1 MITQQGRRRK
11 LSLLGGDEIA
21 ADVYAV
27 MPVEYVRRQPAGTIG
42 DTRLAGLTP
51 LDIFAPGW
59 RSPLSD
65 PPRLILASGSPRRR
79 DVLRQL
85 GLEFEV
91 RVSAVDEARRPGEG
105 PAETA
110 ERLARAK
117 AAEWLEPGALTLG
130 FDTLVA
136 HRGDVLGKPAGPR
149 EAIEMVNRLAADEH
163 TVYTGIALAD
173 PDRMT
178 SSVETTRVRFRPL
191 QEGECEAY
199 VATGEPL
206 DKAGAY
212 GIQGLGASLV
222 ESIQGD
228 FFNVM
233 GFPMQRF
240 LELLGRHGWT
250 YAFGAL
256 QPRRRGRGDS

>member
-1 MITQQGRRRK
+1 M
-11 LSLLGGDEIA
+11 GGAWVVATSRSSCRACPGTRSVVFSETA
-21 ADVYAV
+21 RG
-27 MPVEYVRRQPAGTIG
+27 PLPALE
-42 DTRLAGLTP
+42 DDLTT
-51 LDIFAPGW
+51 
-59 RSPLSD
+59 

-85 GLEFEV
+85 CLEFEV
-91 RVSAVDEARRPGEG
+91 RVPAVDESREPEEG
-105 PAETA
+105 PAAAA

-117 AAEWLEPGALTLG
+117 AAEAVVPGALTLG

-136 HRGDVLGKPAGPR
+136 HRGEILGKPTGPA
-149 EAIEMVNRLAADEH
+149 EALEMVNRLAADEH
-163 TVYTGIALAD
+163 TVYTGIAIAD

-178 SSVETTRVRFRPL
+178 SDVETTLVRFRAL
-191 QEGECEAY
+191 GAGEGETY

-222 ESIQGD
+222 ESIVGD

-240 LELLGRHGWT
+240 LELLRRHGWQ
-250 YAFGAL
+250 YAFGVL
-256 QPRRRGRGDS
+256 TPLGELESGET